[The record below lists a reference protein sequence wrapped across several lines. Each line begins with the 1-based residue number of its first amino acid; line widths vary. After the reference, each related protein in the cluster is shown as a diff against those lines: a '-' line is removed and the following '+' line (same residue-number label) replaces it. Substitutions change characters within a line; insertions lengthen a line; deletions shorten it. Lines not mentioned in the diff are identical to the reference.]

1 MTVEIL
7 YPELCNLYGDR
18 GNMDYLKHCLTAE
31 FRETPLGE
39 EPWFAS
45 HEVDMLF
52 LCSMTERSQERIIAA
67 LAPYKER
74 LQEMMD
80 AGKLFLLTGNA
91 MEIFGRYIETAE
103 GERIAGLGL
112 LDCTARRIIP
122 KRANSLFLGEFEGE
136 KIVGYTSRF
145 SHLSTELP
153 PLFRVE
159 KGLGRQP
166 ECREE
171 GIRVGGVLGTYL
183 LGPLLV
189 LNPPFTRWLLAQLGA
204 ENAALAFSDEV
215 FRAYETRV
223 KEFEGEIEL

>member
-18 GNMDYLKHCLTAE
+18 GNMDYLKQCLPAE
-31 FRETPLGE
+31 FRETALGE

-67 LAPYKER
+67 LLPHRER
-74 LQEMMD
+74 LQEMMN
-80 AGKLFLLTGNA
+80 AGKIFLLTGNA

-103 GERIAGLGL
+103 GEQIAGLGL

-166 ECREE
+166 GSGEE

-189 LNPPFTRWLLAQLGA
+189 LNPPFTRWLLDELGA
-204 ENAALAFSDEV
+204 ENAALAFSEEV